1 MLLEFIDY
9 QPLGLLLIHG
19 HVEFNSIKLHIGY
32 YICTPLVHLFSDNIN
47 LNNKLNN
54 FENKTPIAALNKVHC
69 RYLRRGKVEGGG
81 EIDMSLIT
89 H

>member
-19 HVEFNSIKLHIGY
+19 HLEFNSIKLHIG

-54 FENKTPIAALNKVHC
+54 FEKKTTIATLNKVHS

-81 EIDMSLIT
+81 EIDTSLIT